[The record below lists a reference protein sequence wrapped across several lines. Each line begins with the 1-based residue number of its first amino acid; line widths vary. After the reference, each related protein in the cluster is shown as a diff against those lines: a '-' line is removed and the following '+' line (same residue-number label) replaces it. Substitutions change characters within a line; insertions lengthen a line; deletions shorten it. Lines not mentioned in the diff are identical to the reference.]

1 MTPNIKVG
9 SVLLQAKPFMA
20 RLLGLESEAYAGGWD
35 LLHVHDGFG
44 MDRKLRSVGWNSF
57 FLADEVQAT
66 VMGATHPASIL
77 SALKKILKK
86 VRSHDFNALEV
97 TGIFTGR
104 RLGLAYV
111 TVSAH
116 SRHIQQGWLLDQ
128 ARERRAAAQL
138 AG

>member
-1 MTPNIKVG
+1 MTPNIQVG

-20 RLLGLESEAYAGGWD
+20 RLLGLESEDYASGWN
-35 LLHVHDGFG
+35 LLHTHDGFG

-57 FLADEVQAT
+57 FMADEVQAT
-66 VMGATHPASIL
+66 VLGATHPASIL

-86 VRSHDFNALEV
+86 VRGHDFNALEV

-104 RLGLAYV
+104 RLGLPYV

-128 ARERRAAAQL
+128 ARERRVAAQL